1 MPSLLLHYA
10 KYMEAQ
16 VQRVDFLQFVNTDL
30 LQNSITQVF
39 AQVQLYQQFLFIHI
53 PRTPFNIVPATAT

>member
-1 MPSLLLHYA
+1 
-10 KYMEAQ
+10 MEAQ

>member
-1 MPSLLLHYA
+1 MV
-10 KYMEAQ
+10 AQ

-39 AQVQLYQQFLFIHI
+39 VQVQLYQQFFLFIHI
-53 PRTPFNIVPATAT
+53 PRAPFNIVPATAT